1 MSQMQRRPGGESEAP
16 AGIRLASENSVALAL
31 VEFTIRIALSK
42 DGITSS
48 GTRLCLDDLPE
59 HSRVVLD
66 VTRCPRPNP
75 STAGHVRETARRG
88 VGFELEVCNASSARE
103 WHRAIWGR

>member
-1 MSQMQRRPGGESEAP
+1 MQSRPGGDSEA
-16 AGIRLASENSVALAL
+16 AAVIRLASENSIPLSLIV
-31 VEFTIRIALSK
+31 FTVRIALSK
-42 DGITSS
+42 DGVTSS

-75 STAGHVRETARRG
+75 LTAGHVRESARRG
-88 VGFELEVCNASSARE
+88 VGFELEVCSASSARE